1 MHNSYDLVLVGTGFA
16 SAFYLH
22 EYLRW
27 AGPRARVLVLER
39 GERRDH
45 AWHLANRLELR
56 SRADAAILNRTPEKP
71 WVFSLAFGGSSNC
84 WWGNA
89 SRLLPSDFRLRTLYG
104 VGADWPLGYDDL
116 EEFYCDAEDLMA
128 VAGPQDGSPFP
139 RSRPY
144 PQPPHVPSACDLLF
158 KAHFPDSFF
167 AQPCARPTRATVAG
181 RPRCCASG
189 VCSHCPVDAKFTI
202 LNEMAP
208 LFEQDSRVELLC
220 GANALEIEV
229 AGDRAT
235 GVRFERA
242 GQSERARA
250 ELVGLGANAI
260 FNPFLL
266 LRSGL
271 DGPELGRGLVEQIAV
286 TVRVDLAGLA
296 ARQGSTS
303 ITGQG
308 TMLYDGPHRATRA
321 AALLET
327 LSTPSL
333 RDERGRWLERVLL
346 KFVFEDLRRV
356 ESRVSLAS
364 ADPGRP
370 EVHFAGPS
378 DYGMRG
384 VASLPDLL
392 PQVLAPLP
400 VEDVQIGNPR
410 DESVAHILGTTP
422 MGSDPARSVVDAD
435 LLHHR
440 VRNLHVLGSSVFPSA
455 PPAPPTLT
463 LCALSLRAARRAHG
477 RAT

>member
-1 MHNSYDLVLVGTGFA
+1 MPEGYDLVLVGTGFA

-45 AWHLANRLELR
+45 AWHVAHREELR
-56 SRADAAILNRTPEKP
+56 GRAEAAISNRTPEKP

-89 SRLLPSDFRLRTLYG
+89 SRLLPSDFRLRSLYG

-116 EEFYCDAEDLMA
+116 EEFYCDAEELMA

-144 PQPPHVPSACDLLF
+144 PQPPHAPSACDLLF
-158 KAHFPDSFF
+158 RARFPGSFF
-167 AQPCARPTRATVAG
+167 AQPCARPTRATPAG

-189 VCSHCPVDAKFTI
+189 VCSHCPVDAKFTV
-202 LNEMAP
+202 LNEMAG
-208 LFEQDSRVELLC
+208 LFERDPRVELRC
-220 GANALEIEV
+220 GASALEVEV
-229 AGDRAT
+229 AGGRAT
-235 GVRFERA
+235 GVRFRSAGREERA
-242 GQSERARA
+242 AA

-271 DGPELGRGLVEQIAV
+271 GGPEVGRGLVEQIAV

-296 ARQGSTS
+296 ALHGSTS
-303 ITGQG
+303 VTGHG
-308 TMLYDGPHRATRA
+308 FMLYDGPHRATRA

-327 LSTPSL
+327 LNTPSL

-346 KFVFEDLRRV
+346 KFVFEDLRRP
-356 ESRVSLAS
+356 ESRVSLAG
-364 ADPGRP
+364 ADAERP
-370 EVHFAGPS
+370 EVRFAGPS
-378 DYGMRG
+378 DYGLRG

-392 PQVLAPLP
+392 PEVLSPLP
-400 VEDVQIGNPR
+400 VEGFAIGDPR
-410 DESVAHILGTTP
+410 DETVAHILGTTP
-422 MGSDPARSVVDAD
+422 MGSDPAGSVVDGD

-440 VRNLHVLGSSVFPSA
+440 VRNLHVLGSSVFPTA

-477 RAT
+477 RAA